1 MDIIRRTIIWLAFAM
16 ELTSCSSLFYDLRSD
31 VLQDIQKGM
40 SKQEVSKLLGE
51 PQFRRFDRDFDE
63 WEYSKC
69 ISGNGYTTIIVSFED
84 GKVVG
89 MDSFATYDNR
99 PVQSVTVAP
108 NEVVVSPPHTIYTKG
123 MPEIEFQRFY
133 DKVKSRPFKDDQ
145 FELMEIGASNRLNC
159 NQCARLMSIFPFDDD
174 KMQVLKIFA
183 PRITDRENYE
193 EILKVLDSLF
203 KRDDAKKLL
212 RIRN

>member
-1 MDIIRRTIIWLAFAM
+1 MDIIRRTIIWLAFAIG
-16 ELTSCSSLFYDLRSD
+16 LTSCSSLFYDLRSD
-31 VLQDIQKGM
+31 VLQNIQKGM

-145 FELMEIGASNRLNC
+145 FELMEIGANNRLNC
-159 NQCARLMSIFPFDDD
+159 NQCARLMSIYPFDDD

-183 PRITDRENYE
+183 PRIADRENYE
-193 EILKVLDSLF
+193 EILNALDSLF